1 MPAVSQTVGRST
13 GEAAIAAARLIDKCV
28 EDALAALQASESQAL
43 AEQRQQV
50 GDAWRALL
58 ARRKAWGERF
68 PDLLQA
74 AFNADMAGAAQP
86 ETPDTSANA
95 SDFMSLTLV
104 DDTEIARKI
113 ESTRLAQQLASMLE
127 RPLAELDPLMS
138 SALGLDGIQ
147 PQRNP
152 LRPAVYAQVLRDM
165 MEADQPEPEWTTL
178 WLRSMVQP
186 LAKGLEELYREQAKL
201 LAQAQVHAADYGV
214 LSAPNKPVAAA
225 PRLGNGAPAAGTSAG
240 WSGAAP
246 AAPAA
251 AATEAPRRAPQLRN
265 IDRARLQHFLASD
278 EPQAHEPLDADFH
291 EAARAELRALEERV
305 DDRSYDRE
313 AVQQHKGLPVVERP
327 PRHVGT
333 DSPLPQETW
342 GAYGMARERSLV
354 RGRLKTQAREAG
366 QVFGLEAV
374 RILLETIAEDPRLL
388 APVREGLVALEP
400 SLARLAMVAPRFFSD
415 DAHPGRLLVERVCER
430 SFKYNDEFS
439 PEFQSFLGEVAQTF
453 GRLNDIEQLRTA
465 TPFQAALA
473 TLQTGWSAQ
482 DRLDEEA
489 QHPVLEA
496 VQFAERRQL
505 EAQRLAVTLRER
517 DDLASASPTVQEFLL
532 DTWSLVIA
540 HARLTQP
547 QAGSDPG
554 GRLALVADLL
564 WSVDRNASLHEPARA
579 FALIPRVL
587 LKLREGLAT
596 LGQQPAESETFFHQL
611 EQLHRPVLKLLAK
624 QRQRELAPPAP
635 PPVAAIPAGP
645 SRTLEQPW
653 MPPEDLR
660 AAGFEEAQSSSGF
673 AQLPPAQRPTLMPTQ
688 PLRDGVVDDLIAALE
703 PGCWVDLYARQ
714 QWRRARLVWAADRG
728 TLFMF
733 VSDGGQPHSITRRS
747 IQRLLRE
754 RLLRP
759 VEGDAV
765 VPRAIEKLGRPSAPM
780 PLAA

>member
-1 MPAVSQTVGRST
+1 MSGVSQTVGRST

-68 PDLLQA
+68 PGLLQA
-74 AFNADMAGAAQP
+74 AFDADVAGASRP
-86 ETPDTSANA
+86 EAPDTSATA
-95 SDFMSLTLV
+95 SDFMSITLV
-104 DDTEIARKI
+104 DDTEIDRKI

-152 LRPAVYAQVLRDM
+152 LRPAVYAQVLRDLM
-165 MEADQPEPEWTTL
+165 DADQPEPEWTAL
-178 WLRSMVQP
+178 WLRSMLQP

-201 LAQAQVHAADYGV
+201 LTQAQVHAADYRV
-214 LSAPNKPVAAA
+214 LTAPSKPVVAA
-225 PRLGNGAPAAGTSAG
+225 PRLGNGAPTGTAAGR
-240 WSGAAP
+240 SGATP
-246 AAPAA
+246 AGPAA
-251 AATEAPRRAPQLRN
+251 ATDAPRRAPQLRN
-265 IDRARLQHFLASD
+265 IDGARLQHFLASD

-305 DDRSYDRE
+305 DNRSYDRE
-313 AVQQHKGLPVVERP
+313 AVQQHQGLPVVERP
-327 PRHVGT
+327 LRHVGT

-342 GAYGMARERSLV
+342 GEYGTARERSLV

-388 APVREGLVALEP
+388 APVREALVALEP

-415 DAHPGRLLVERVCER
+415 EAHPGRLLVERVCER

-453 GRLNDIEQLRTA
+453 CRLNDIEQFRTA

-489 QHPVLEA
+489 QRRVLEA

-517 DDLASASPTVQEFLL
+517 DDLASAPPAVQEFLL
-532 DTWSLVIA
+532 DTWSLVIS

-547 QAGSDPG
+547 QAGTDPG
-554 GRLALVADLL
+554 GHLALVADLL

-587 LKLREGLAT
+587 LKLRNGLAT
-596 LGQQPAESETFFHQL
+596 LGQQPAESEAFFHQL

-624 QRQRELAPPAP
+624 QRQRELAPQEPA
-635 PPVAAIPAGP
+635 PVAARPTGP
-645 SRTLEQPW
+645 SRTPEQPW
-653 MPPEDLR
+653 MPAEDLR
-660 AAGFEEAQSSSGF
+660 AAGFEDAQSSGF
-673 AQLPPAQRPTLMPTQ
+673 DQLPPAQRPTLMPTQ
-688 PLRDGVVDDLIAALE
+688 PLRDGIVDDLIGTLE

-733 VSDGGQPHSITRRS
+733 VSDGGQPHSMTRRS

-754 RLLRP
+754 RLMRP
-759 VEGDAV
+759 VEGDGV
-765 VPRAIEKLGRPSAPM
+765 VPRAIEKLGRQSAPL